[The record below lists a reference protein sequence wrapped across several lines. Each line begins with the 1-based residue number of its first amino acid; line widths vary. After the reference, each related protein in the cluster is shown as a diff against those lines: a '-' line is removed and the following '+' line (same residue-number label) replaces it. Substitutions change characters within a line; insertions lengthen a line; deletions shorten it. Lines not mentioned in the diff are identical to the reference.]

1 MQPILGLELTATPQ
15 VEHAGGPTPFG
26 NVIYSY
32 PLSRAMDDGFV
43 KEPVVATRA
52 NFNKDSYTEEELERL
67 KLEDGIQVH
76 ERAKVDLE
84 VFAREQGQRI
94 VKPFILVVAKDTDHA
109 NRLEEIVK
117 GADFFEGRY
126 RDRVITVHS
135 GQTGEERDEVVER
148 LLAVEDP
155 KEPTEIVIHVNMLKE
170 GWDVTNLYT
179 IVPLRAAHSETLV
192 QQSIGRGLRL
202 PYGKRTGVKSI
213 DRLTIVAHD
222 RFQEILDGARN
233 PHSAIYSLIR
243 EGITIEP
250 DGERREV
257 WVARPAAEIAL
268 APRAGGAQ
276 EDAPAAVQETIV
288 FPTPADQAIAQTT
301 LEVIRRVARPV
312 TGAGLKSAADL
323 NKPEVLAQIVQQ
335 VQQIVAPSQQELEGM
350 GSEEQ
355 VRATVQK
362 AVEMWVEKS
371 MDIPRITI
379 VPTGDTDFGYDDFEL
394 DVAHIAFQPV
404 SQDILLAYLR
414 TDERERLN
422 ADVAFRKEK
431 RLEDYIVRNL
441 WDYNDISYDD
451 QAELLYKLAG
461 QMVDHLRTLHHDED
475 TLLNVVRYHE
485 RKLAELIH
493 AQMQSHVWTKE
504 TGFEVQVSQGV
515 TTLRENTY
523 TRPAGEAPVN
533 FRAPVDE
540 KQFIRSILFGGFRK
554 CLYQVQKFDSDPERR
569 FAVILE
575 NDETVE
581 KWLKPAKG
589 QFQIFYRHAHQEFP
603 YEPDFAVETKTEKL
617 LCEPKRAT
625 EMTDEVVLAKARA
638 ATEWCRHASAHAR
651 TYGGKPWSYLLI
663 PHDVITA
670 SATLDALIATF
681 RAAVH

>member
-1 MQPILGLELTATPQ
+1 
-15 VEHAGGPTPFG
+15 
-26 NVIYSY
+26 
-32 PLSRAMDDGFV
+32 
-43 KEPVVATRA
+43 
-52 NFNKDSYTEEELERL
+52 
-67 KLEDGIQVH
+67 
-76 ERAKVDLE
+76 
-84 VFAREQGQRI
+84 
-94 VKPFILVVAKDTDHA
+94 
-109 NRLEEIVK
+109 
-117 GADFFEGRY
+117 
-126 RDRVITVHS
+126 
-135 GQTGEERDEVVER
+135 
-148 LLAVEDP
+148 
-155 KEPTEIVIHVNMLKE
+155 
-170 GWDVTNLYT
+170 
-179 IVPLRAAHSETLV
+179 
-192 QQSIGRGLRL
+192 
-202 PYGKRTGVKSI
+202 
-213 DRLTIVAHD
+213 
-222 RFQEILDGARN
+222 
-233 PHSAIYSLIR
+233 
-243 EGITIEP
+243 
-250 DGERREV
+250 V

-268 APRAGGAQ
+268 APGAGGA
-276 EDAPAAVQETIV
+276 EESAAAAVQETIV
-288 FPTPADQAIAQTT
+288 FSTSADQAIAQTT

-335 VQQIVAPSQQELEGM
+335 VQQIVAPSQGELAGM

-362 AVEMWVEKS
+362 AVEMWVERS
-371 MDIPRITI
+371 MDIPRITL
-379 VPTGDTDFGYDDFEL
+379 VPTGDTDFGYDDFDL

-422 ADVAFRKEK
+422 ADVAFKKEK

-451 QAELLYKLAG
+451 QADLLYKLAG
-461 QMVDHLRTLHHDED
+461 QMVAHLRTLHHDED

-504 TGFEVQVSQGV
+504 TGFEVTVTQGV
-515 TTLRENTY
+515 TTLRENNY
-523 TRPAGEAPVN
+523 TRPAGEAPIN

-540 KQFIRSILFGGFRK
+540 KQYIRSILFGGFRK

-575 NDETVE
+575 NDEAVE
-581 KWLKPAKG
+581 KWFKPAKT
-589 QFQIFYRHAHQEFP
+589 QFQIFYRHAHQELP

-638 ATEWCRHASAHAR
+638 AMEWCKHASAHAR
-651 TYGGKPWSYLLI
+651 TYGGKPWSYMLI

-670 SATLDALIATF
+670 SATLDGLTATF
-681 RAAVH
+681 RAAAP